1 MDDIFWSKYDPSY
14 FTNQRERIYDRWTVP
29 GKEQLRLID
38 GPAEL
43 VDFRDGRKHGTALLL
58 SESLADSVHKALCI
72 THAYWALP
80 EQIDEGEKLCLQNET
95 RMQSWNKE
103 LEHFIEVTK
112 EEVRKNGKATREQRD
127 LLRELFEEQGQCQK
141 DLKNNQR
148 HRQKLEDTIKL
159 GKERWTNAW
168 IKVQHELERVW
179 VGAGQVKEFR
189 HGRAN
194 ERDASVPR
202 RREPRARSRPRER
215 RHRRQERSSGQ
226 DREHSSHY
234 SPSRSRRHDDYR
246 RRRGRNSP
254 HRNAGHRNRPSSPAS
269 SHSHA
274 QSDAELWRMEESICD
289 PSEITPALLAIT
301 AKPPLD
307 WKRVDGYR
315 DEDCQVADRDI
326 TPSAIM
332 ADDVEQSLSDISID
346 DSVEAMAERDTTHS
360 TPTSRQAQDFHDGL
374 HRLTLEYNKRDTPS
388 PKPCEPSEDLP
399 YRPSG
404 NKRKQEDHELSERKS
419 RKVVEASTA
428 ESESSTC
435 EVATAVDWAQE
446 EPRVEAVAGRTP
458 ESMRMSI
465 RDFFKPYQS
474 CGESLC

>member
-14 FTNQRERIYDRWTVP
+14 FTHQRERIYDRWTVP

-58 SESLADSVHKALCI
+58 SESLADNIHKALCI

-80 EQIDEGEKLCLQNET
+80 DQIDEGEKLCAQNET

-103 LEHFIEVTK
+103 LAHFIEVTK
-112 EEVRKNGKATREQRD
+112 EEVRRNGKATREQRD
-127 LLRELFEEQGQCQK
+127 LLRELFEEQEQVQK
-141 DLKNNQR
+141 ALKGNQR
-148 HRQKLEDTIKL
+148 QRQKLEDTIKL
-159 GKERWTNAW
+159 GKERWINAW

-179 VGAGQVKEFR
+179 VGAGRVKEFR

-202 RREPRARSRPRER
+202 RREPRARSRSRDR
-215 RHRRQERSSGQ
+215 RHRRRERSNGR

-234 SPSRSRRHDDYR
+234 TPSRSRRHGHTR
-246 RRRGRNSP
+246 HRARNSP

-269 SHSHA
+269 SQSHA
-274 QSDAELWRMEESICD
+274 QSDAELWRMEETICD
-289 PSEITPALLAIT
+289 TGEMVPALLAIT
-301 AKPPLD
+301 AKPSHD

-315 DEDCQVADRDI
+315 HEDCQVADRDM
-326 TPSAIM
+326 TPLASM
-332 ADDVEQSLSDISID
+332 PDDIEQSFSDVSID
-346 DSVEAMAERDTTHS
+346 DSVEAMAEQSLTYS
-360 TPTSRQAQDFHDGL
+360 TPTSRQAQDFKDGL
-374 HRLTLEYNKRDTPS
+374 LELALEYNKRDTPS
-388 PKPCEPSEDLP
+388 PKPTQLSEDLP

-404 NKRKQEDHELSERKS
+404 NKQKREVHELSERKA
-419 RKVVEASTA
+419 RKLG
-428 ESESSTC
+428 ESSTGESEYSRC
-435 EVATAVDWAQE
+435 EAPTSVLAQE
-446 EPRVEAVAGRTP
+446 GPCVEAVVGKTP

-465 RDFFKPYQS
+465 RDFFKPYQGR
-474 CGESLC
+474 GESLC

>member
-1 MDDIFWSKYDPSY
+1 MDDIFWSKYDPNY
-14 FTNQRERIYDRWTVP
+14 FSNQRERIYNRWTVP

-58 SESLADSVHKALCI
+58 SESLADNIHKALCI

-80 EQIDEGEKLCLQNET
+80 DQIDEGEKLCFQNET

-103 LEHFIEVTK
+103 LEHLIQITK
-112 EEVRKNGKATREQRD
+112 DEMRRNGKATREQRD
-127 LLRELFEEQGQCQK
+127 LLRELFVEQEQCQK

-189 HGRAN
+189 HGRAH
-194 ERDASVPR
+194 ERDASAPR
-202 RREPRARSRPRER
+202 RREPRARSRSRDR
-215 RHRRQERSSGQ
+215 RHRRRERSNGR

-234 SPSRSRRHDDYR
+234 SPSRSRRHGHRQR
-246 RRRGRNSP
+246 RSRNSP

-269 SHSHA
+269 SLSHA
-274 QSDAELWRMEESICD
+274 QSDAELWRMEETICD
-289 PSEITPALLAIT
+289 MSEITPALLEIT
-301 AKPPLD
+301 AKPSHD
-307 WKRVDGYR
+307 WKRPSEYR
-315 DEDCQVADRDI
+315 DEDCQVADREI
-326 TPSAIM
+326 TPSANT
-332 ADDVEQSLSDISID
+332 ADGIEQSVSDISMD
-346 DSVEAMAERDTTHS
+346 DSVEANAGQGITNS
-360 TPTSRQAQDFHDGL
+360 TSTSQQAQDFQDGL
-374 HRLTLEYNKRDTPS
+374 QRLALEYNKRDTAS
-388 PKPCEPSEDLP
+388 PKPTEPSEALP

-404 NKRKQEDHELSERKS
+404 IKRKREDREPSERKA
-419 RKVVEASTA
+419 RKVVESPTA

-435 EVATAVDWAQE
+435 EVTTGVGRAQE
-446 EPRVEAVAGRTP
+446 EPRVQAVAGKTP
-458 ESMRMSI
+458 ESKRLSI
-465 RDFFKPYQS
+465 RDFFKPFQS
-474 CGESLC
+474 LGESLC